1 MTKYDEIMNR
11 IELTPDAR
19 ERIISSVAD
28 RMGEPGDETIKV
40 KVDTDR
46 LRKARI
52 RKDITAAACLVLL
65 VAGTY
70 GASRTDIF
78 REYIFDM
85 GGSDSAM
92 EIAEEEPAAA
102 AEDETAQEDE
112 MIVNNSKSA
121 ELTEDGDAGAPAE
134 DADEE
139 PESSFGEE
147 EGSLMDDSDRDAK
160 GSAGIYWDMQEYESR
175 EEMEDAL
182 GFSMGCEALKKLNEE
197 KGMTEVTYRIID
209 GNIGEIEFSDG
220 SNSNYYRRSIGEADI
235 SGDYNEYKVMAEF
248 DGVTTSGSF
257 KGDKEG
263 RYQLAVWTSSD
274 GFTYAAYLS
283 DGVDTSDWY
292 EIIADCTGEVE

>member
-11 IELTPDAR
+11 IELTPEAR

-52 RKDITAAACLVLL
+52 RKYITAAACLVLL

-70 GASRTDIF
+70 GVSRTDIF

-134 DADEE
+134 DAEE
-139 PESSFGEE
+139 PEASFGGEVGNSAGDYDSDN
-147 EGSLMDDSDRDAK
+147 EGSS
-160 GSAGIYWDMQEYESR
+160 GVTWDMQEYESR

-220 SNSNYYRRSIGEADI
+220 SNSNYYRRSIGDADI
-235 SGDYNEYKVMAEF
+235 SGDYNEYKVIAEF

-257 KGDKEG
+257 KGDKAE
-263 RYQLAVWTSSD
+263 RFQLAVWTSSD

>member
-1 MTKYDEIMNR
+1 MILTKYDEIMNR
-11 IELTPDAR
+11 IELTPEAR

-52 RKDITAAACLVLL
+52 RKYITAAACLVLL

-70 GASRTDIF
+70 GISRTDIF

-121 ELTEDGDAGAPAE
+121 ELTEDGDAGSPAE
-134 DADEE
+134 DAEE

-147 EGSLMDDSDRDAK
+147 EGSLMDA
-160 GSAGIYWDMQEYESR
+160 
-175 EEMEDAL
+175 
-182 GFSMGCEALKKLNEE
+182 
-197 KGMTEVTYRIID
+197 
-209 GNIGEIEFSDG
+209 
-220 SNSNYYRRSIGEADI
+220 
-235 SGDYNEYKVMAEF
+235 
-248 DGVTTSGSF
+248 
-257 KGDKEG
+257 
-263 RYQLAVWTSSD
+263 
-274 GFTYAAYLS
+274 
-283 DGVDTSDWY
+283 
-292 EIIADCTGEVE
+292 